1 MKQVDK
7 EYVLSHTEEI
17 IEAIQNGSIFIYPT
31 DTIYGL
37 GCNANLDSS
46 VKKIRVIKG
55 RDTKPFSIIA
65 PSKNWIIEN
74 NEVNEKDLLKYLPGP
89 YTLFVKSKGKTVSS
103 EVNPNNGTLGVRIPK
118 HWFTEIIAKAQVPFV
133 TTSVNLS
140 GEKHMETLSD
150 VPKEIFEKV
159 DYIVYEGEK
168 AGTSSE
174 KINLVK

>member
-17 IEAIQNGSIFIYPT
+17 IEAILKGSIFIYPT

-37 GCNANLDSS
+37 GCNATLDHS
-46 VKKIRVIKG
+46 VKKIREIKG

-65 PSKNWIIEN
+65 PSEEWIIKN
-74 NEVNEKDLLKYLPGP
+74 NDIDPKDVLKYLPGP
-89 YTLFVKSKGKTVSS
+89 YTLFVKSKGKPVSS
-103 EVNPNNGTLGVRIPK
+103 EVNPNNDTLGVRIPL
-118 HWFTEIIAKAQVPFV
+118 HWFTEIISKARVPFV
-133 TTSVNLS
+133 STSVNLS
-140 GEKHMETLSD
+140 GDKHMESLAD
-150 VPKEIFEKV
+150 VRAEIFEKV

-168 AGTSSE
+168 EGTSSE